1 MKTKNLIKIYFFFF
15 ILYSHCFYS
24 YAFFET
30 VKKNTAGIFK
40 NNHLLNTENWKKL
53 SKKHILFRTALFGL
67 LAQQTL
73 APDSEVFFK
82 KKYSQRM
89 LLGITFLAACKTIF
103 IISSTKSARA
113 APQTITDIIKTC
125 EGKGKI
131 HALKFF
137 FYSYKILI
145 EQTIL
150 STLLAKFFNN
160 IKLHPLTET
169 KKLIGYLLHLKP
181 KMTSLSDI
189 ISLILMPVYISNK
202 NIQHFLKKNTELV
215 KKVETE
221 VLLLKKTL
229 DEKKIILQLLSHML
243 VFLII
248 SLIRNRISLNIK
260 NELAIIQILFLV
272 TKFDY
277 EFLMEKNLYVEFF
290 SILLFLTLRQS
301 EKMRKALAEKENYF
315 SLIDKSMWAEDLR
328 NSENPDINRVANVY
342 FLTKIKKAISDQK
355 KEVEE
360 TNCVDFQNFI
370 HASIFTHS
378 FCDKNCQ
385 GKIGRNV
392 CQLLS
397 SYGFLN
403 SVSDI
408 FSWMITEMEQNKI
421 IYTFQ
426 ETNERKPIEYK
437 DLKGETQIKKI
448 CIQEEMFTLK
458 NNIKE
463 LSDSEKEE
471 CIKIFFKEKSL
482 EENEKAFFESLGNS
496 KTPEEKTRLWNEK
509 KRILLEEI
517 KYVLLGDYIP
527 KNHPDFD
534 DNQKQVI
541 FAKNKKKVKKIFAR
555 LVKPGLW
562 FLILNFPHEKLH
574 SLLL

>member
-15 ILYSHCFYS
+15 IFYSHFLYS
-24 YAFFET
+24 YAFLET

-67 LAQQTL
+67 LAQETL
-73 APDSEVFFK
+73 AHDNKVIFK
-82 KKYSQRM
+82 EKYAQ
-89 LLGITFLAACKTIF
+89 LILWVIITAEILSAIR
-103 IISSTKSARA
+103 IIELTKSARA
-113 APQTITDIIKTC
+113 APQTITNIIKAL
-125 EGKGKI
+125 EERVGI
-131 HALKFF
+131 HK
-137 FYSYKILI
+137 YI
-145 EQTIL
+145 QTIKFVFNDYTHQMYGTIVN
-150 STLLAKFFNN
+150 TLHFKD
-160 IKLHPLTET
+160 IRLHPLTET
-169 KKLIGYLLHLKP
+169 EKLADYLGKGIFPL
-181 KMTSLSDI
+181 SL
-189 ISLILMPVYISNK
+189 VYHNNK
-202 NIQHFLKKNTELV
+202 NFQHFLKKNTELI
-215 KKVETE
+215 KKVKTE
-221 VLLLKKTL
+221 LLPLKKTL
-229 DEKKIILQLLSHML
+229 DEKRIILPLLSHML

-248 SLIRNRISLNIK
+248 SLIKNRISLNIE
-260 NELAIIQILFLV
+260 NELAIIRILFLV
-272 TKFDY
+272 KKFDY

-290 SILLFLTLRQS
+290 SILLFLTLRQN
-301 EKMRKALAEKENYF
+301 EKMKNALAEKEYF
-315 SLIDKSMWAEDLR
+315 FSVIDKSMWAEDLKH
-328 NSENPDINRVANVY
+328 SEKPDFDRVANVY

-385 GKIGRNV
+385 GKIGRSV
-392 CQLLS
+392 CQLLE

-403 SVSDI
+403 SVHDI
-408 FSWMITEMEQNKI
+408 FSWMIPEMEQNKI

-426 ETNERKPIEYK
+426 KTEESKPIVYK

-448 CIQEEMFTLK
+448 CIQEEMLTLK
-458 NNIKE
+458 NNIQVLLDNK
-463 LSDSEKEE
+463 KEE
-471 CIKIFFKEKSL
+471 YIENFFKEKSL
-482 EENEKAFFESLGNS
+482 EENQKAFFESLGNS

-562 FLILNFPHEKLH
+562 FFTLNFPHEKLH

>member
-1 MKTKNLIKIYFFFF
+1 MKTKNLIKIFFFFF
-15 ILYSHCFYS
+15 IFYSHYS
-24 YAFFET
+24 STFFET
-30 VKKNTAGIFK
+30 IKKNTTNIFK
-40 NNHLLNTENWKKL
+40 NNHILNTENWKKL

-73 APDSEVFFK
+73 AHDNKVIFKEKYAQRILWAIKTAEVL
-82 KKYSQRM
+82 SAIR
-89 LLGITFLAACKTIF
+89 
-103 IISSTKSARA
+103 IIESIKSARA
-113 APQTITDIIKTC
+113 APQRITNIVKAF
-125 EGKGKI
+125 EEKI
-131 HALKFF
+131 GIHK
-137 FYSYKILI
+137 YI
-145 EQTIL
+145 QTI
-150 STLLAKFFNN
+150 KFVFHDYQVQMYETILKTFHSKRFNN
-160 IKLHPLTET
+160 IRLHPLTET
-169 KKLIGYLLHLKP
+169 EKLADYLGKGIFPL
-181 KMTSLSDI
+181 
-189 ISLILMPVYISNK
+189 SLIYHKNK
-202 NIQHFLKKNTELV
+202 NFQHFLKKNTELI

-221 VLLLKKTL
+221 LLLLKKTL
-229 DEKKIILQLLSHML
+229 DEKRIILPLLPHLFLS
-243 VFLII
+243 LII
-248 SLIRNRISLNIK
+248 SLIERRVNLNIK

-272 TKFDY
+272 KKFDY

-290 SILLFLTLRQS
+290 SILLFLTLREN
-301 EKMRKALAEKENYF
+301 EKMKNALAEKEYF
-315 SLIDKSMWAEDLR
+315 FSVIDKSMWAEDLKH
-328 NSENPDINRVANVY
+328 SEKPDFDRVANVY
-342 FLTKIKKAISDQK
+342 FLTKIKEAISNGK
-355 KEVEE
+355 NEVEE

-471 CIKIFFKEKSL
+471 CIKKFFKEKIG
-482 EENEKAFFESLGNS
+482 ERTK
-496 KTPEEKTRLWNEK
+496 EEKK
-509 KRILLEEI
+509 KLLEEI
-517 KYVLLGDYIP
+517 KYVLLENYIP
-527 KNHPDFD
+527 KNHPDFSLLP
-534 DNQKQVI
+534 KQVI
-541 FAKNKKKVKKIFAR
+541 FAENKKKVKKIFDA

>member
-15 ILYSHCFYS
+15 IFYSHFLYS
-24 YAFFET
+24 YAFLET

-73 APDSEVFFK
+73 AHDNKVIFK
-82 KKYSQRM
+82 EKYAQRI
-89 LLGITFLAACKTIF
+89 LWVIITAEILSAIR
-103 IISSTKSARA
+103 IIELTKSARA
-113 APQTITDIIKTC
+113 APQTITNIIKAL
-125 EGKGKI
+125 EERVGI
-131 HALKFF
+131 HK
-137 FYSYKILI
+137 YI
-145 EQTIL
+145 QTIKFVFNDYPRQML
-150 STLLAKFFNN
+150 GTIVNTLHFKD
-160 IKLHPLTET
+160 IRSHPLTET
-169 KKLIGYLLHLKP
+169 EKLADYLGKGIFPL
-181 KMTSLSDI
+181 SLT
-189 ISLILMPVYISNK
+189 YHNNK
-202 NIQHFLKKNTELV
+202 NFQHFLKKNTELI
-215 KKVETE
+215 KKVKTE
-221 VLLLKKTL
+221 LLPLKKTL
-229 DEKKIILQLLSHML
+229 DEKRIILPLLSHML

-248 SLIRNRISLNIK
+248 SLIKNRISLNIE
-260 NELAIIQILFLV
+260 NELAIIRILFLV
-272 TKFDY
+272 KKFDY

-290 SILLFLTLRQS
+290 SILLFLTLRQN
-301 EKMRKALAEKENYF
+301 EKMKNALAEKEYF
-315 SLIDKSMWAEDLR
+315 FSVIDKSMWAEDLKH
-328 NSENPDINRVANVY
+328 SEKPDFDRVANVY
-342 FLTKIKKAISDQK
+342 FLTKIKEAISNGK
-355 KEVEE
+355 NEVEE

-458 NNIKE
+458 KNIKE
-463 LSDSEKEE
+463 LSDYEKEKY
-471 CIKIFFKEKSL
+471 IKNFFKKKSL
-482 EENEKAFFESLGNS
+482 EENQKAFFESLGNS

-562 FLILNFPHEKLH
+562 FFTLNFPHEKLH